1 MKAAGPAEQ
10 LIWDRLP
17 GQERAVTALRSAAG
31 SPGDAYLLTG
41 PPGSGLEVAARLFA
55 AATLCPD
62 QCGACTVCG
71 RALRGIH
78 PDVVI
83 LEPEGYTY
91 PIEAI
96 REAVAQAAL
105 SPMEATRRVLVLLEA
120 DRIIERSQNAL
131 LKALEEPNPT
141 VTWVLVAGLLE
152 PLLPTIL
159 SRCRMVELAP
169 VPEEAVLAQ
178 VRDQA
183 GAAFHTDPHV
193 AVRACRGDAARAVAL
208 VTDQSAAELR
218 QLAIDAALGTAGT
231 AGRPGAPLAAPL
243 SVRGA
248 LAAAGRVQAAGLT
261 ARQAREEAAVAEL
274 AELEEAVSGG
284 PRKGRGTAALR
295 KRVTERAKRAARRAE
310 TDVSID
316 FCGWLAQAYRDLAAL
331 SSGAPEDAI
340 GAPDRLADLTAAA
353 PRRAT
358 ATWLRLAEDA
368 LGAQQAIRENAL
380 PSLAVEAALLA
391 PAALGG

>member
-1 MKAAGPAEQ
+1 MTASGAA
-10 LIWDRLP
+10 IWDRLA
-17 GQERAVTALRSAAG
+17 GQERAATALQAAAR

-41 PPGSGLEVAARLFA
+41 PPGSGTELAARIFA
-55 AATLCPD
+55 AAVLCPD
-62 QCGACTVCG
+62 QCGVCTACS

-105 SPMEATRRVLVLLEA
+105 SPMEATRRVLLLLEA

-141 VTWVLVAGLLE
+141 VTWVLVAAVLD

-159 SRCRMVELAP
+159 SRCRLVELAP

-178 VRDQA
+178 VRERA
-183 GAAFHTDPHV
+183 GGMHHTDPGV
-193 AVRACRGDAARAVAL
+193 AVRACRGDATRAVAL
-208 VTDQSAAELR
+208 VTEELAAALR
-218 QLAIDAALGTAGT
+218 QLAIDAAVGTAS
-231 AGRPGAPLAAPL
+231 ALPG
-243 SVRGA
+243 VRGA
-248 LAAAGRVQAAGLT
+248 LEAAGRVQAAGLA
-261 ARQAREEAAVAEL
+261 ARQAREEAAVTEL
-274 AELEEAVSGG
+274 AELEEALGGG
-284 PRKGRGTAALR
+284 PGKGRGSAALR
-295 KRVTERAKRAARRAE
+295 KRITERAKRAARRAE

-331 SSGAPEDAI
+331 SAGAPDSAV
-340 GAPDRLADLTAAA
+340 GAPDRLADLAAAA

-358 ATWLRLAEDA
+358 AAWLRLAEDA

-380 PSLAVEAALLA
+380 PSLAVEATLLA
-391 PAALGG
+391 PAALAG

>member
-1 MKAAGPAEQ
+1 MSVTAAA
-10 LIWDRLP
+10 LWDRLP
-17 GQERAVTALRSAAG
+17 GQERAATALRSAAG

-41 PPGSGLEVAARLFA
+41 PPGSGIEIAARVFA
-55 AATLCPD
+55 AAVLCPD
-62 QCGACTVCG
+62 QCGACSTCS

-96 REAVAQAAL
+96 REATAQAAL
-105 SPMEATRRVLVLLEA
+105 SPMEAARRVLVLLEA

-141 VTWVLVAGLLE
+141 VTWVLVAGLLD

-159 SRCRMVELAP
+159 SRCRLVELAA
-169 VPEEAVLAQ
+169 VPEEAALAQ
-178 VRDQA
+178 VRERA
-183 GAAFHTDPHV
+183 GEASHTDPGV

-208 VTDQSAAELR
+208 VTDALAAALR
-218 QLAIDAALGTAGT
+218 QLAIDAALGTAS
-231 AGRPGAPLAAPL
+231 PLAG
-243 SVRGA
+243 VRGA
-248 LAAAGRVQAAGLT
+248 LETAGRVQAAGLA
-261 ARQAREEAAVAEL
+261 ARQAGEQAAAAEL
-274 AELEEAVSGG
+274 AELEEVLGGG
-284 PRKGRGTAALR
+284 PGKGRGSAAVR
-295 KRVTERAKRAARRAE
+295 KRITERAKRAARRAE

-331 SSGAPEDAI
+331 SAGAPDSAV
-340 GAPDRLADLTAAA
+340 GAPDRLADLAAA
-353 PRRAT
+353 ASRRAT
-358 ATWLRLAEDA
+358 AAWLRLAEDA
-368 LGAQQAIRENAL
+368 LGAQRAIRENAL